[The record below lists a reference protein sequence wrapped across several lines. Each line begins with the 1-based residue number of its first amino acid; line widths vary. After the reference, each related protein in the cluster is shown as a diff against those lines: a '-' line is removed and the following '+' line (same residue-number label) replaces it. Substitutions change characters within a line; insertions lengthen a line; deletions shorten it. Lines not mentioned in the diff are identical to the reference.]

1 MPRYRVAVTV
11 QGRCEIDVFA
21 KDARSAE
28 DEVFRISINQLT
40 DKCEF
45 GNGLVVDSVEEI
57 PINHGHLLPVE
68 WDLD

>member
-1 MPRYRVAVTV
+1 MPRDRVAVTV

-21 KDARSAE
+21 KNARSAE

-45 GNGLVVDSVEEI
+45 GNGLVVDRVKEI
-57 PINHGHLLPVE
+57 PVGHGQLLPAE

>member
-57 PINHGHLLPVE
+57 PVGHGQLLPAE

>member
-28 DEVFRISINQLT
+28 DEIFRISINQLT

-57 PINHGHLLPVE
+57 PVGHGQLLPAE

>member
-11 QGRCEIDVFA
+11 HGRCEIDVFA
-21 KDARSAE
+21 KDVRSAE
-28 DEVFRISINQLT
+28 NEVFRISINHLT

-45 GNGLVVDSVEEI
+45 GNGVVLDSVEEV
-57 PINHGHLLPVE
+57 PVGHGHLLPAE

>member
-45 GNGLVVDSVEEI
+45 GNGLAVDSVEEI
-57 PINHGHLLPVE
+57 PVDHGHLLPVE

>member
-21 KDARSAE
+21 KNARSAE

-57 PINHGHLLPVE
+57 PVGHGQLLPAE